1 MASLGFLLWI
11 LLSQDSFLWCPG
23 CLANCQELSRCNH
36 KLTPI
41 YGEKEQTEEGGR
53 SPLRIAENAQEPLL
67 VNRTTATK
75 DKIQNIRSP
84 HFKKQDGIFFCFS
97 AGPQQGRGPAGR
109 RQMSRHG
116 AKGLI
121 SGEQDTLSIKE
132 GCRGRRTIPRP
143 GCRASA
149 CDIWACPGL
158 GGCWTVGRSP

>member
-1 MASLGFLLWI
+1 MLGRPTANTRDPACW
-11 LLSQDSFLWCPG
+11 S
-23 CLANCQELSRCNH
+23 CLGTRQRIAVEIPERRGLPSPALCQSHCCLEHDLF
-36 KLTPI
+36 
-41 YGEKEQTEEGGR
+41 
-53 SPLRIAENAQEPLL
+53 LRIAENAQEPLL